1 MIWSYVSKPA
11 FGGVYIGLFCVA
23 ISCGLTSC
31 AKHNYKGE
39 ADEMV
44 YKIIDQKWQEDF
56 GTKANY
62 KISDTKPSPNDIQIE
77 REVPPSGVLT
87 LPQAVAIATAHNR
100 EYQTQ
105 KEALYTIALDLRLTR
120 HQFETQF
127 FGGLSGGYNKD
138 RNDEALGVEA
148 NIGFNRLLATGT
160 QISTKIA
167 AAWLDVLAGNIQ
179 GGITSI
185 FSTTIT
191 QPLLRGSD
199 RRVVLENLTQA
210 ERDTLYQVR
219 SFNRFRKIFVVSVI
233 SQYYRVLQL
242 LEQAEIAKDNY
253 DTIVRLYDKAEKLVN
268 AARLPLLELDRIGQE
283 KLQAMDLYIQANK
296 EYEQALDEF
305 KITLA
310 LPTSLGFQLDYSE
323 LEVLKAREITYSEFS
338 NTEVVDTALFH
349 RLDIVNSADAIID
362 SQRKV
367 YVAADNLRA
376 DASLSGTV
384 DVAASERG
392 NRQTLKQ
399 QENYKLDFEL
409 NLPLDRVDEQN
420 IYRKALITLNQRQRE
435 YDLLA
440 DTVKLEVR
448 KAHRDLVEAAQ
459 RYKVLSEGLQLA
471 QKRFDKTFLLL
482 QYGRASSRR
491 VLKAQQDLFDA
502 RNAAIEAQI
511 NYNIAILNFY
521 RDTGVLQVRP
531 DGMWEKGSMEVSSAS
546 VSMGN
551 W

>member
-1 MIWSYVSKPA
+1 
-11 FGGVYIGLFCVA
+11 
-23 ISCGLTSC
+23 
-31 AKHNYKGE
+31 
-39 ADEMV
+39 
-44 YKIIDQKWQEDF
+44 
-56 GTKANY
+56 
-62 KISDTKPSPNDIQIE
+62 
-77 REVPPSGVLT
+77 LT

-105 KEALYTIALDLRLTR
+105 KEALYTMALDLRLTR

-127 FGGLSGGYNKD
+127 FGGLGGGYNKD

-167 AAWLDVLAGNIQ
+167 AAWLDVVAGNIQ
-179 GGITSI
+179 GGITSV

-219 SFNRFRKIFVVSVI
+219 SFNRFRKTFVVSVI

-242 LEQAEIAKDNY
+242 LQQAEIAKENY
-253 DTIVRLYDKAEKLVN
+253 DTVVLLYDKAEKLVN
-268 AARLPLLELDRIGQE
+268 AARLPKLELDRLGQE
-283 KLQAMDLYIQANK
+283 ELQATDLYIQAKK

-310 LPTSLGFQLDYSE
+310 LPTSLEFQLDYSE
-323 LEVLKAREITYSEFS
+323 LEALKAREMTYSEFS
-338 NTEVVDTALFH
+338 DAEVVETALFH
-349 RLDIVNSADAIID
+349 RLDITNSADAIID
-362 SQRKV
+362 AQRKV
-367 YVAADNLRA
+367 YVAADSLRA
-376 DASLSGTV
+376 DASLTGAV
-384 DVAASERG
+384 DVAASGRG
-392 NRQTLKQ
+392 SRQTLKQ
-399 QENYKLDFEL
+399 QENYRLDFEL
-409 NLPLDRVDEQN
+409 NLPLDRTAEQN
-420 IYRKALITLNQRQRE
+420 VYREALITLNQRQRE

-448 KAHRDLVEAAQ
+448 KSHRDLVEAAQ

-471 QKRFDKTFLLL
+471 QERFDKTFLLL

-491 VLKAQQDLFDA
+491 VLRAQQDLFDA
-502 RNAAIEAQI
+502 RNAAIEALI
-511 NYNIAILNFY
+511 DYNIAILNFY

-531 DGMWEKGSMEVSSAS
+531 DGMWGKS
-546 VSMGN
+546 GN